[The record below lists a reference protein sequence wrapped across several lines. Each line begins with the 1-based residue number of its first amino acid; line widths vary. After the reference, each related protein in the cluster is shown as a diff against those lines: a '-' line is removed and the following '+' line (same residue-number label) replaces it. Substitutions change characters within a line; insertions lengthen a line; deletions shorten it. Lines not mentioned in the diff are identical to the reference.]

1 MKNIDSKNRSFKID
15 LDVLR
20 EYERIFD
27 PYHPE
32 SGTPRIKILGFGE
45 ISFVFEFES
54 DTSQNL
60 VYKRLPIF
68 ENEEQVS
75 RHINAYN
82 EYNRLLKE
90 DVGINIPPS
99 DAVWV
104 FTDEKKKKGI
114 SLYCIQEKMNPVS
127 IGSKVIHN
135 NKLSH
140 QDIRKLVI
148 LVVKELKKVWDYNK
162 TNENIQIGLD
172 GQISNFSVIDYDENN
187 PSISDS
193 TKLAYID
200 TSTPMY
206 RIEGEEAMEPELLL
220 KSAPPLIR
228 GLLKMLFM
236 QEVVDRY
243 YDFRLVLIDL
253 LANFYKEQLPEIVPQ
268 LIEDIN
274 RLITGDLSHF
284 EIEPLSLKELESYYK
299 GDARIWVI
307 FQTMRRWDRFIRA
320 KIFRRRYNFYLP
332 EKIKR

>member
-1 MKNIDSKNRSFKID
+1 MKNIDSKNGSFKID

-20 EYERIFD
+20 DYERTFD

-68 ENEEQVS
+68 ENEEQVR
-75 RHINAYN
+75 RHINAYDV
-82 EYNRLLKE
+82 YNRFLKE

-99 DAVWV
+99 DAAWV

-114 SLYCIQEKMNPVS
+114 SLYCIQEKVDPAS
-127 IGSKVIHN
+127 IGSNVIH
-135 NKLSH
+135 KLTH
-140 QDIRKLVI
+140 PDIRKLVV

-162 TNENIQIGLD
+162 ANNNIQIGLD

-187 PSISDS
+187 PTISEN

-206 RIEGEEAMEPELLL
+206 RIDGEEAMEPELLL

-228 GLLKMLFM
+228 GLLKILFV

-253 LANFYKEQLPEIVPQ
+253 LANFYKEQLPEIVPR

-274 RLITGDLSHF
+274 RLIKEEMSYI

-299 GDARIWVI
+299 GDKRIWVI

>member
-1 MKNIDSKNRSFKID
+1 MKNMESKNGSFKID

-20 EYERIFD
+20 DYERTFD

-54 DTSQNL
+54 DKSQNL

-68 ENEEQVS
+68 ENEAQVD
-75 RHINAYN
+75 RHITAYN

-99 DAVWV
+99 DASWV
-104 FTDEKKKKGI
+104 YIDEKKKKGI
-114 SLYCIQEKMNPVS
+114 SLYCIQEKVEPAS
-127 IGSKVIHN
+127 IGSNVIHKLN
-135 NKLSH
+135 NK
-140 QDIRKLVI
+140 DIRKLVI
-148 LVVKELKKVWDYNK
+148 LAVKELKKVWDYNK
-162 TNENIQIGLD
+162 AHEDIQIGLD
-172 GQISNFSVIDYDENN
+172 GQISNFSVIDYDEYN
-187 PSISDS
+187 PTISENTELS
-193 TKLAYID
+193 YID

-206 RIEGEEAMEPELLL
+206 RINGEEAMEPELLL

-236 QEVVDRY
+236 HEVVDRY

-274 RLITGDLSHF
+274 KLINEEMSYL
-284 EIEPLSLKELESYYK
+284 EIKPLTLKELESYYK
-299 GDARIWVI
+299 GDKRIWVI
-307 FQTMRRWDRFIRA
+307 FQTMRQWDRFIRA
-320 KIFRRRYNFYLP
+320 KILRRRYNFYLP
-332 EKIKR
+332 GKIKR